1 MSSTAARPLAGRR
14 VMVTRAAVQAAALS
28 QELRQL
34 GAAVVEVP
42 AVAIQQVASPA
53 ELREAARELRT
64 RRPPRWL
71 AVTSANAVERLRE
84 LDLPADLAGVRAA
97 AVGEGTARALRD
109 IGINVDLVAPGTGAA
124 ALADGLIAAGAG
136 GGGVWL
142 PQAEAALSE
151 LGERLREAGAEVT
164 VTVCYRTVPVP
175 GLTGLLTATLA
186 GGIDAVTLLSPSAAD
201 AVIAA
206 VGAGRLDGVTV
217 VCAGDTTAAALRRHG
232 ILAVVAARGDPAGVA
247 AAVASALSR

>member
-1 MSSTAARPLAGRR
+1 MSPPPARPLAGRR
-14 VMVTRAAVQAAALS
+14 VMITRAAAQAAALS

-42 AVAIQQVASPA
+42 AIAIERVGSA
-53 ELREAARELRT
+53 EDLRNAARRLRT

-84 LDLPADLAGVRAA
+84 LDLHEDLAGVRAA

-124 ALADGLIAAGAG
+124 ALAEGLVAAGAG
-136 GGGVWL
+136 GGAVWL
-142 PQAEAALSE
+142 PQAETALSE
-151 LGERLREAGAEVT
+151 LGERLRQAGAEVT

-175 GLTGLLTATLA
+175 GLRGLL
-186 GGIDAVTLLSPSAAD
+186 V
-201 AVIAA
+201 AA
-206 VGAGRLDGVTV
+206 V
-217 VCAGDTTAAALRRHG
+217 
-232 ILAVVAARGDPAGVA
+232 PAG
-247 AAVASALSR
+247 SMRSPC